1 MARRRCPGRFLTPSR
16 FLTACLGVAA
26 LSLTACGGNGGG
38 GGDNASAGADGRGP
52 ITFVTGKDN
61 SNVWAPTIARWN
73 SAHPNEKVTLKEQ
86 SDQADQQHDDIV
98 QHMQAKDVSYDI
110 VTVDVIWTAE
120 FAAKGWLVPLKDKFA
135 LDTSRL
141 LKPTV
146 DAATYNKT
154 LYAAPF
160 ASDGGL
166 LYYRKDLVPT
176 PPRTLDELWSMC
188 ATAKKN
194 GIGCYAGQFAK
205 YEGLTVN
212 AAEAIN
218 TMGGKIVDQSGK
230 STVNS
235 PDAVK
240 GISMLAQHYKNGDI
254 PREAIT
260 YQEEQGRQ
268 AFQAGKLL
276 FLRNWPYV
284 YNLAKTEGSSQVKD
298 TFGVAPLPG
307 VSGPGASSLG
317 GHSEAISVF
326 SRYKATAFDFL
337 KFIEEDTQQKFF
349 MEKGSLAPVV
359 ASIYQDPTL
368 VAQYPYLPTL
378 LTSIENAIPR
388 PVTPFYP
395 AFTKAIQDNAYA
407 AIKGE
412 KTPDQAVKDMDAAMT
427 SAGG

>member
-1 MARRRCPGRFLTPSR
+1 MAQQRFRRGVLP
-16 FLTACLGVAA
+16 ACLGVAA
-26 LSLTACGGNGGG
+26 LTVLAACGGSSSGGSG
-38 GGDNASAGADGRGP
+38 GAAASSAASGRGP

-61 SNVWAPTIARWN
+61 SNVWAPTIAKWN
-73 SAHPNEKVTLKEQ
+73 AAHPTEKVTLKEQ

-98 QHMQAKDVSYDI
+98 QHMQAKDASYDI
-110 VTVDVIWTAE
+110 VTVDVVWTAE
-120 FAAKGWLVPLKDKFA
+120 FAAKGWLVPLTGQFA

-146 DAATYNKT
+146 VAATYNNT

-176 PPRTLDELWSMC
+176 PPTTLDQMWADCSI
-188 ATAKKN
+188 AKAK

-218 TMGGKIVDQSGK
+218 TYGGKIVDATGK
-230 STVNS
+230 STVDS
-235 PDAVK
+235 PEARQ
-240 GISMLAQHYKNGDI
+240 GLQMLATHYKNGDI
-254 PREAIT
+254 PTEAIT

-268 AFQAGKLL
+268 AFEAGKLL

-284 YNLAKTEGSSQVKD
+284 YNLAKTDGSSTVKT

-317 GHSEAISVF
+317 GHSEAISKF
-326 SRYKATAFDFL
+326 SKYQATAFDFL
-337 KFIEEDTQQKFF
+337 KFIEEDAQQKFF
-349 MEKGSLAPVV
+349 MEQGSLAPVV
-359 ASIYQDPTL
+359 ASIYSDPTL
-368 VAQYPYLPTL
+368 VAKYPYLPTL
-378 LTSIENAIPR
+378 LTSIQNAVPR

-395 AFTKAIQDNAYA
+395 AVTKAIEDNSYA
-407 AIKGE
+407 AIKGD
-412 KTPDQAVKDMDAAMT
+412 KSVDQAIKDMSAAISAAST
-427 SAGG
+427 S